1 MGLFRLLHKISTT
14 KTSNVHYSKWTGS
27 RSIGDRMLSRPLAH
41 GVLCWRTPATVCA
54 KQTAGDAKS
63 SSGGGR
69 ITTTQSRAHSTQRR
83 TLTQCWRNTRSA
95 GISEATART
104 ASAAARR
111 RHRQWQWRAEQA
123 ARLRRR
129 HRRAVSPLSAVNHVE
144 LNGFYS
150 PLM

>member
-104 ASAAARR
+104 ASAAAPPPVAMARR
-111 RHRQWQWRAEQA
+111 TSRSVAATASTCCISPVRRQP
-123 ARLRRR
+123 
-129 HRRAVSPLSAVNHVE
+129 RRAQWIL
-144 LNGFYS
+144 
-150 PLM
+150 